1 MKRISASVSPEGSLE
16 VLSQLEVR
24 TLLDTS
30 AGGLYRQFRNCALAV
45 LNSGSHTDDARQVF
59 ELYRD
64 FGINLTQR
72 NQGIHL
78 RLENAPAAAFV
89 DGKMI
94 QGIREHLFAVLRDI
108 IYTHNEILG
117 DPSFDLDR
125 GDHITSA
132 VFHILRNARVL
143 RTGVGPNVVVCW
155 GGHSIG
161 REEYDYSKEVGYQL
175 GLRGLDVCT
184 GCGPGAMKGPMKGAA
199 IGHAKQRITN
209 GRYLGLSE
217 PGIIASE
224 SPNPIVNELVILPDI
239 EKRLEAFVRVGHGV
253 VIFPGGVGT
262 AEELLYLLGIL
273 MHPENRDH
281 PFPVI
286 LSGPARSADYF
297 EALDSFVAATLGAE
311 AQGFYRVIIDDPV
324 VVARKMREA
333 MEEVEAFRRKGNDA
347 FYFNWQMHIEKDFQ
361 EPFIPTHE
369 AMAGLAISRG
379 QAPHHLAA
387 NLRRLF
393 SGIVAGNV
401 KDEGIRAV
409 EELGPF
415 QVHAEADLAAAM
427 DDLLQRFV
435 AQRRM
440 KLEGEYR
447 ACYRIIR

>member
-184 GCGPGAMKGPMKGAA
+184 GCGPGAPSTTTARTWATSWVCAA
-199 IGHAKQRITN
+199 CT
-209 GRYLGLSE
+209 
-217 PGIIASE
+217 
-224 SPNPIVNELVILPDI
+224 
-239 EKRLEAFVRVGHGV
+239 
-253 VIFPGGVGT
+253 
-262 AEELLYLLGIL
+262 
-273 MHPENRDH
+273 
-281 PFPVI
+281 
-286 LSGPARSADYF
+286 SA
-297 EALDSFVAATLGAE
+297 
-311 AQGFYRVIIDDPV
+311 Q
-324 VVARKMREA
+324 
-333 MEEVEAFRRKGNDA
+333 
-347 FYFNWQMHIEKDFQ
+347 
-361 EPFIPTHE
+361 
-369 AMAGLAISRG
+369 
-379 QAPHHLAA
+379 
-387 NLRRLF
+387 
-393 SGIVAGNV
+393 
-401 KDEGIRAV
+401 
-409 EELGPF
+409 
-415 QVHAEADLAAAM
+415 AAA
-427 DDLLQRFV
+427 R
-435 AQRRM
+435 
-440 KLEGEYR
+440 GP
-447 ACYRIIR
+447 